1 MNLAAVRSAQQRPA
15 DALAALQKALA
26 IGAPPS
32 PSQPADELMAQHN
45 AGMQLFTLGSVEE
58 AGLVFE
64 AVVEADPD
72 ALDSW
77 AALGLCMA
85 KLGQEE
91 AALACQR
98 QVLRIRAKGTGANA
112 AGGGAKAEVIVGTGW
127 VRST

>member
-1 MNLAAVRSAQQRPA
+1 M
-15 DALAALQKALA
+15 
-26 IGAPPS
+26 
-32 PSQPADELMAQHN
+32 
-45 AGMQLFTLGSVEE
+45 
-58 AGLVFE
+58 VFE

-98 QVLRIRAKGTGANA
+98 QVLRIRAKGTGATGA
-112 AGGGAKAEVIVGTGW
+112 AGGAKAEDRGDEDG
-127 VRST
+127 